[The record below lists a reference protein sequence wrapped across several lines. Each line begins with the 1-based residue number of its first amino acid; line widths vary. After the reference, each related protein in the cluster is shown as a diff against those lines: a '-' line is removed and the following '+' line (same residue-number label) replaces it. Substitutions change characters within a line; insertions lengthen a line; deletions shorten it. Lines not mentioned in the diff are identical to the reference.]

1 MNKVSLGSVA
11 PREHVVEVAVAV
23 ENPGIRA
30 RIVTAL
36 EQTETV
42 FVSSTTDPEWI
53 AMEHPPPAT
62 VVVVIAADISRTGG
76 IDSLGRL
83 RGSLPNA
90 RLVAV
95 VPSVNWANAQNALRA
110 GVDGIVREAD
120 VGGALSAAV
129 RAVSVGQMS
138 IPQEA
143 APARRQVLSNREKQ
157 LLGMVVMGFSN
168 REIADRLHL
177 TESTVKSH
185 LASGFRKLG
194 VRSRM
199 EAAALILDPANGLG
213 TGILTITG
221 GERELAS
228 GELT

>member
-1 MNKVSLGSVA
+1 MSEVALGGTA

-23 ENPGIRA
+23 ENPGMRA

-42 FVSSTTDPEWI
+42 FVSGASDPEWI
-53 AMEHPPPAT
+53 ATEHLPPAT
-62 VVVVIAADISRTGG
+62 AVVIIAADISRAGG
-76 IDSLGRL
+76 IDRLGHL
-83 RGSLPNA
+83 RGSLPSA

-95 VPSVNWANAQNALRA
+95 VPSISWANTQNALRA
-110 GVDGIVREAD
+110 GVDGLVLEAD
-120 VGGALSAAV
+120 VAAALSVAV
-129 RAVSVGQMS
+129 RAVSVGQVS
-138 IPQEA
+138 IPREA
-143 APARRQVLSNREKQ
+143 APARRQVLTNREKQ

-194 VRSRM
+194 VRSRP
-199 EAAALILDPANGLG
+199 EASALILDPANGIG
-213 TGILTITG
+213 AGILTITG
-221 GERELAS
+221 GERDVAGS
-228 GELT
+228 QLT